1 METTTQDIQDII
13 RAAAAIAQQGIN
25 AASNTTTSIGDEIR
39 DNSSTIQAI
48 INGFLSN
55 VGIVTSEQLN
65 QLDEKIKLQKLKLLQ
80 LQTEKTKKRF
90 VIYSSIAIVVFGTLW
105 YLSIR
110 KNN

>member
-1 METTTQDIQDII
+1 MATTQDIQDII

-39 DNSSTIQAI
+39 QNSSTIQAI
-48 INGFLSN
+48 INGLLSN
-55 VGIVTSEQLN
+55 VGIVTDEQLN
-65 QLDEKIKLQKLKLLQ
+65 QLDEQMKLQKLKLLQ
-80 LQTEKTKKRF
+80 LQTEKTKKKF
-90 VIYSSIAIVVFGTLW
+90 IIYSSIVIAVFGTLW

>member
-1 METTTQDIQDII
+1 MATAQDIQDII

-25 AASNTTTSIGDEIR
+25 AASNTTSSIGDEIR
-39 DNSSTIQAI
+39 ENSSTIQSI

-55 VGIVTSEQLN
+55 IGIVTDEQLN
-65 QLDEKIKLQKLKLLQ
+65 QLDEQLKLQKFKLLQ

-90 VIYSSIAIVVFGTLW
+90 IIYSSIAIVVFGTLW